1 MKHVRKSLAPVVAA
15 AVVDS
20 GAVEAVAQAASGTAG
35 KSYRSERIQEG
46 VP

>member
-1 MKHVRKSLAPVVAA
+1 MKHVRKSLALVVVAA

-35 KSYRSERIQEG
+35 KSYCS
-46 VP
+46 